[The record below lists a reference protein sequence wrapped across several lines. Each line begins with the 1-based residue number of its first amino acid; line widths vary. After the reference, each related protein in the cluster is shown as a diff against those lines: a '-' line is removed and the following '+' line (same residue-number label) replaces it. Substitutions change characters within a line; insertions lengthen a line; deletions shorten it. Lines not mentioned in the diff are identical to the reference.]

1 MLAGR
6 SIFKLIIPTQEL
18 ILCVMV
24 IMNISVY
31 LNYQSPIL
39 VVTYVLPFDTIIFNW
54 KSFSKNVFIL
64 MSCLSIIF
72 NSLSLLCV
80 IDLDL

>member
-6 SIFKLIIPTQEL
+6 SIFKLIVPTQEL

-24 IMNISVY
+24 IMSISVY
-31 LNYQSPIL
+31 LNYQRSI
-39 VVTYVLPFDTIIFNW
+39 VMVTFDIQFDTIIFNW

-64 MSCLSIIF
+64 MSCLSIII
-72 NSLSLLCV
+72 NSSSLLCV
-80 IDLDL
+80 IHLDL